1 MAMNQKMLDEGDALY
16 EKYGKPLER
25 DHWGEFVA
33 ISSEGKTVVG
43 HDLHEVST
51 EATKN
56 LGRGHF
62 LFKIGEKVLGKIR

>member
-1 MAMNQKMLDEGDALY
+1 MSEHTLNQGDLLY
-16 EKYGKPLER
+16 EKYGKPLEP

-33 ISSEGKTVVG
+33 ISREGGTVYG
-43 HDLHEVST
+43 PDIHKVSS
-51 EATKN
+51 EATKV